1 MIQENLPIKLNN
13 ARAWRTYLG
22 GKLLDQLHGL
32 KEGTDAH
39 FPEEWIMSVV
49 SARNAGREHI
59 KDEGL
64 SVLAN
69 DETLSL
75 KSIIE
80 GNPVSYLGEQHALKY
95 DNQMGVLVKIIDA
108 AERLTVQV
116 HPDRK
121 IAKDLFQSAYGKTE
135 CWYILGGRDI
145 DGNAPCIYLGFK
157 KGVTKEQWKKLFEE
171 QDISGMLNALNKF
184 KVREGEVILIEGG
197 TPHAIG
203 GGCFL
208 VEIQE
213 PTDYTIRVEKTT
225 PSGFQINDYMCHQGL
240 GFEKMLDCFN
250 YDTFTEEEVRMKW
263 LIPSNIVDIQ
273 EGGTITSLIDY
284 DSTEHFKMNQI
295 EVNTKVV
302 LNLDKVFS
310 GLYILDSEGEMIS
323 NGVSQEIHKGDQY
336 FIPAP
341 TGKIEFINKGK
352 ETLKVMQ
359 FFGPKL

>member
-1 MIQENLPIKLNN
+1 MIKDYLPIKLNN

-22 GKLLDQLHGL
+22 GKLLDQLHGI
-32 KEGTDAH
+32 KEGRDAH

-49 SARNAGREHI
+49 SARNTGREHI

-64 SVLAN
+64 SILAN
-69 DETLSL
+69 DGALSL

-80 GNPVSYLGEQHALKY
+80 SNPAAYLGEQHALKY

-116 HPDRK
+116 HPDKK

-145 DGNAPCIYLGFK
+145 DGNVPCIYLGFK

-171 QDISGMLNALNKF
+171 QNITGMLNALNKF
-184 KVREGEVILIEGG
+184 EVQKGEVILIEGG

-203 GGCFL
+203 SGCFL

-225 PSGFQINDYMCHQGL
+225 PSGFRIDDSMCHQGL

-250 YDTFTEEEVRMKW
+250 YDTYTEEEVRKKW
-263 LIPSNIVDIQ
+263 FISSNIIDVQ
-273 EGGTITSLIDY
+273 EGGTNTSLIGY
-284 DSTEHFKMNQI
+284 DSTEYFKMDQI
-295 EVNTKVV
+295 EVSSKVI

-310 GLYILDSEGEMIS
+310 GLYILESEGEMIS
-323 NGVSQEIHKGDQY
+323 NGVSQEIKKGDQF
-336 FIPAP
+336 FIPAS
-341 TGKIEFINKGK
+341 TVNIEFINKGNK
-352 ETLKVMQ
+352 TLKIMQ
-359 FFGPKL
+359 FYGPKL